1 MLCSFLLFAF
11 LPSSFLFPVDG
22 SVDFRCIEQNYQYLS
37 CQWQSSSDVSCWS
50 LTKSTASNSS
60 FHVCDIQKNG
70 DNLVCNIS
78 QHFYDSLSE
87 NSFLLKN
94 SCENASFTQVF
105 STKTDKNVQ
114 LIPVKY
120 IHSVWTSETEVNLTW
135 PLPVYPCMTNNFTG
149 GINCTATVSTHTS
162 NVSTSSGEP
171 LPKRTHQEKWTS
183 ISRPESGCFNLP
195 DLSLTFTS
203 LQPSTR
209 YKAAV
214 KCRPLGSVFWSGL
227 TTCYFWTNITK
238 PQGVPIGKPGSYV
251 LYRCGLNNCLTLY
264 WKMTRYHDEKILSY
278 SLSIPQTSSTAVTD
292 ADITM
297 ATFRD
302 LPMQHFYAVT
312 IRATNTAG
320 SSAPLQVLID
330 TQTSDSYIPRY
341 VSAMQVRPFTFEVT
355 FSHADLGHLVNTV
368 MYFWC
373 QGEQSGLVVKCL
385 GDINWKEV
393 PIGEVARYLDK
404 YKYNLTTATEIEQHF
419 AVAIVDHGKTSG
431 MVWGETVYESQDPR
445 ESTTSLPVLVVVLCV
460 TAGLLLIIFV
470 TIVTILKRRSTAT
483 YDIEMIDIPTTNRSY
498 DVINT
503 T

>member
-1 MLCSFLLFAF
+1 MHPPSPNIHSLLSITIHEGRTSNTPNAASVRVRAFITFAKKATKFLIQFN
-11 LPSSFLFPVDG
+11 VIDG

-50 LTKSTASNSS
+50 LTKSMW
-60 FHVCDIQKNG
+60 
-70 DNLVCNIS
+70 
-78 QHFYDSLSE
+78 
-87 NSFLLKN
+87 N

-171 LPKRTHQEKWTS
+171 LPKQKHQEKWTS

-195 DLSLTFTS
+195 ALSLTFTS

-209 YKAAV
+209 YKASV

-238 PQGVPIGKPGSYV
+238 PQGVPFGKPGSYV

-264 WKMTRYHDEKILSY
+264 WKMTRYHDEERLSY

-312 IRATNTAG
+312 IRAKNTAG
-320 SSAPLQVLID
+320 TSAPLQVLID

-341 VSAMQVRPFTFEVT
+341 VSAMQVRPFTFE
-355 FSHADLGHLVNTV
+355 
-368 MYFWC
+368 
-373 QGEQSGLVVKCL
+373 

-445 ESTTSLPVLVVVLCV
+445 ESTSLPVLVVVLCV

-470 TIVTILKRRSTAT
+470 TIVTILKS
-483 YDIEMIDIPTTNRSY
+483 EPP
-498 DVINT
+498 
-503 T
+503 